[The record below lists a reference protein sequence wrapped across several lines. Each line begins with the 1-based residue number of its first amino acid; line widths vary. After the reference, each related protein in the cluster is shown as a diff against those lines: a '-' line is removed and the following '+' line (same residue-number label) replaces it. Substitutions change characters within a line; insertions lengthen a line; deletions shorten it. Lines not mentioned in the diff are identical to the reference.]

1 MKLVYAIVQKSD
13 GKRVARHLSDH
24 GFYSTTLASVGG
36 FTEEG
41 NITLL
46 ICDEDEKIP
55 QIINII
61 KRHSKE
67 RSEYITPTGT
77 CITDVSN
84 PSCGPLKITVGG
96 AVIIVTEVTQFLKI

>member
-1 MKLVYAIVQKSD
+1 MKLVYAIVNKSD
-13 GKRVARHLSDH
+13 SKRVAKHLTNH
-24 GFYSTTLASVGG
+24 GFYVTTLASVGG
-36 FTEEG
+36 FSDVG
-41 NITLL
+41 NMTLL
-46 ICDEDEKIP
+46 ICDEDEKVP

-77 CITDVSN
+77 CMPDVQN
-84 PSCGPLKITVGG
+84 PAAAPLKITVGG

>member
-13 GKRVARHLSDH
+13 SKRVAKHLTAH
-24 GFYSTTLASVGG
+24 GFYVTTLASVGG

-41 NITLL
+41 NMTLL
-46 ICDEDEKIP
+46 ICDEDEKVP

-77 CITDVSN
+77 CISDVSV
-84 PSCGPLKITVGG
+84 PGCGPLKVTVGG